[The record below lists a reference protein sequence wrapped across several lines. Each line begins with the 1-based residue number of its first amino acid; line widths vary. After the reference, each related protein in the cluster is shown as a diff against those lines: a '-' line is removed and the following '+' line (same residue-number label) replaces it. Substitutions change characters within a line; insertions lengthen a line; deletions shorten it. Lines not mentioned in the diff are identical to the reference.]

1 MVERTVRVPS
11 ETWQRYGGGP
21 DRPGSVATAWRR
33 SLAVAPCSAEALALS
48 LAADCS
54 VAAVRDLRQAV
65 ATMPRGRSPPGRSP
79 PDLCQIWDAHP
90 NRAALD
96 HVRELRQ
103 AVATGHSAVR
113 LELSASTSA
122 EYDNLDKRSMRTYD
136 AAEAEDA
143 FSSSRKPLLRAE
155 EYA

>member
-1 MVERTVRVPS
+1 
-11 ETWQRYGGGP
+11 
-21 DRPGSVATAWRR
+21 
-33 SLAVAPCSAEALALS
+33 
-48 LAADCS
+48 
-54 VAAVRDLRQAV
+54 
-65 ATMPRGRSPPGRSP
+65 
-79 PDLCQIWDAHP
+79 
-90 NRAALD
+90 
-96 HVRELRQ
+96 
-103 AVATGHSAVR
+103 VR